1 MSQTTVQFDVTV
13 PFHVLVYPAPDVE
26 GQWIAHCLELDMIV
40 QGDSDEHART
50 VLLDQFQVLL
60 EYNLQHG
67 LVPIQIRPAPTEVWT
82 AAGLRQPDALE
93 VRAVFRT
100 TTSAP
105 AESPLAFEG
114 VPSFEAIVRDR
125 APVFAA

>member
-1 MSQTTVQFDVTV
+1 MSQTTIQFDVTL

-26 GQWIAHCLELDMIV
+26 GQWIAHCLELDMIA
-40 QGDSDEHART
+40 QGDSNEHARA
-50 VLLDQFQVLL
+50 VLDDQFHVLL

-67 LVPIQIRPAPTEVWT
+67 LVPIQVRPAPPEIWE
-82 AAGLRQPDALE
+82 AAGLHQPDSLE

-100 TTSAP
+100 TNATTK
-105 AESPLAFEG
+105 SPLAFEG

-125 APVFAA
+125 APVLAA